1 MNGES
6 KGIKEGNKLSIFTQT
21 DKMYLEYKKLSV
33 LTLKKEKKKQK
44 MGNDWKIHQRAT
56 QMVGKHVKRCPISL
70 GMREIQNEISS
81 HIQQND

>member
-33 LTLKKEKKKQK
+33 LTLKKEKNKVEN
-44 MGNDWKIHQRAT
+44 G
-56 QMVGKHVKRCPISL
+56 
-70 GMREIQNEISS
+70 
-81 HIQQND
+81 

>member
-1 MNGES
+1 
-6 KGIKEGNKLSIFTQT
+6 
-21 DKMYLEYKKLSV
+21 
-33 LTLKKEKKKQK
+33 